1 LKANPRVLAKGP
13 SRSKLTGHPVFEPH
27 GIADSRF
34 WAYGEMMPADSVATL
49 LIHRAGGE
57 LNPAVVTN

>member
-1 LKANPRVLAKGP
+1 MG
-13 SRSKLTGHPVFEPH
+13 FELQ

-34 WAYGEMMPADSVATL
+34 WAYGEMMPADSVATR

-57 LNPAVVTN
+57 LDPAVVTISSERLDSQVRESRGP